1 MAQKPDGKLAK
12 SVAVTFTRPA
22 AERIAHVVRTVE
34 RSGRDTKGPAWN
46 PRMEGGSGGVFFH
59 IGTFTGA
66 WAISSVNVVTFKYQ
80 TTTPNTASVTNL
92 FFPYPEN
99 GTKDCAIAKEGTA
112 WFLVDVPFATA
123 TMTFIQSA
131 PTATLQ
137 YIQSA
142 PTATLQYI
150 QSAITATISYITGG
164 SAQLNTATCQIVFT
178 PETASALVLSVAP
191 VTATAVVLSVAPVT
205 ATALVLS
212 TAPVTATMTYVTF
225 KV

>member
-1 MAQKPDGKLAK
+1 MAQKPDGKPAK

-142 PTATLQYI
+142 
-150 QSAITATISYITGG
+150 ITATISYITGG